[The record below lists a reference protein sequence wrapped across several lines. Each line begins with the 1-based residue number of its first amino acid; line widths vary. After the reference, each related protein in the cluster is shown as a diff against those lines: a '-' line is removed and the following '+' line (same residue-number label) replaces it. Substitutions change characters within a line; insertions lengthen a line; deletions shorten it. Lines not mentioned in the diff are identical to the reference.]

1 MVAIVDPGVAVRS
14 APPQFRSSCLLA
26 DCQRYKLPGQP
37 TLVQLSGQWLA
48 AVMEQRLVMYSTK
61 QLSTP
66 RRIFNLSIQPC
77 HLLFAGVD
85 HRYILVIDDQGAYE
99 LWDRV
104 TSTKSAT
111 GRLSLDSK
119 LAATAHYQVIGQRYL
134 GMLVGQ
140 CLICAAITALD
151 QAVTHTPLPGDIQA
165 IHYHESSDRLYLVYH
180 DFCGDLVLATMAL
193 SLDRQLNIQ
202 AQYPGWQF
210 VGMSLATNRLF
221 LQVHD
226 RDGQL
231 RLVQFTLPD
240 LVLES
245 SRHKSLAYQGD
256 LALNPSMPWLLTD
269 LGTGILLLDYST
281 DTPIGLIE
289 WHQPSAVSLM
299 QWNSPDSCLL
309 VHGTTIEQWV
319 FKPQLQGHSQGFYP
333 ETIEALTHLRHWL
346 QQAVVNPQVSVI
358 LGERASG
365 KTDLIQAYA
374 TWNQSLVQY
383 ASLPPHCTLAM
394 VLRIVCDLM
403 GIVPEGAVGCAVDDL
418 HGLGLAPGNRCVQI
432 ILDHAENLLP
442 EVMPTLIKLAHIRQ
456 LSFVLVTNIALG
468 NAIGDIYYL
477 HPLKQSLD
485 LAQVS
490 RFYAPATRQNRWFLD
505 SVQPLLTAAAQ
516 QQRSQSPAQ

>member
-14 APPQFRSSCLLA
+14 APPQFRSICLLA
-26 DCQRYKLPGQP
+26 DCQREQLPGLP

-48 AVMEQRLVMYSTK
+48 AVIEQRLVIYSIK
-61 QLSTP
+61 QLSEP

-85 HRYILVIDDQGAYE
+85 HRYVLIIDHQGAYE

-104 TSTKSAT
+104 TSAKSAM
-111 GRLSLDSK
+111 GGLPLDPK
-119 LAATAHYQVIGQRYL
+119 LAATARYQVIGQRYL
-134 GMLVGQ
+134 GMLVGEH
-140 CLICAAITALD
+140 LIGCAITALD

-180 DFCGDLVLATMAL
+180 NSCGDLVLATVAL
-193 SLDRQLNIQ
+193 SADRQLHIH

-210 VGMSLATNRLF
+210 IGMSLAANLLF

-231 RLVQFTLPD
+231 RLVQFMLPD

-256 LALNPSMPWLLTD
+256 LAVNPSMPWLLTN
-269 LGTGILLLDYST
+269 LGTGILLSDYST
-281 DTPIGLIE
+281 DMPIGLIE

-383 ASLPPHCTLAM
+383 VSLPPHCTLAM

-403 GIVPEGAVGCAVDDL
+403 GIAPEVIAGRAVDDL
-418 HGLGLAPGNRCVQI
+418 YGLGRAPGDRCVQI
-432 ILDHAENLLP
+432 IFDHAENLLP

-456 LSFVLVTNIALG
+456 LSLVLVTNIALG
-468 NAIGDIYYL
+468 NAVADIYYL
-477 HPLKQSLD
+477 HPLKQSLN
-485 LAQVS
+485 LAQVA

-516 QQRSQSPAQ
+516 QQRSHSPAQ

>member
-14 APPQFRSSCLLA
+14 APPQFRSICLLA
-26 DCQRYKLPGQP
+26 DCQRHQLPGLP
-37 TLVQLSGQWLA
+37 TLVQTAGQWLA
-48 AVMEQRLVMYSTK
+48 AVIDQRLMIYSIK
-61 QLSTP
+61 QLTEP

-85 HRYILVIDDQGAYE
+85 HRYVLVIDHQGAYE

-104 TSTKSAT
+104 TSAKSAM
-111 GRLSLDSK
+111 GGLPLDPK
-119 LAATAHYQVIGQRYL
+119 LAATARYQVIGQRYL

-140 CLICAAITALD
+140 RLTCAAITALD
-151 QAVTHTPLPGDIQA
+151 QVVTHTPLPGAIQA
-165 IHYHESSDRLYLVYH
+165 IHYHAASDRLYLVY
-180 DFCGDLVLATMAL
+180 DNLDRDLVLATVGLAA
-193 SLDRQLNIQ
+193 DQQLHIH

-210 VGMSLATNRLF
+210 VGMSLAATLLF

-256 LALNPSMPWLLTD
+256 LAVNPAMPWLLSD
-269 LGTGILLLDYST
+269 LGTGILLSDYCT
-281 DTPIGLIE
+281 DMPIGLIE
-289 WHQPSAVSLM
+289 CHQLPVAFM
-299 QWNSPDSCLL
+299 QWQSPDTCLL

-333 ETIEALTHLRHWL
+333 ETIKALTRLGHWL
-346 QQAVVNPQVSVI
+346 EQSAMNASIGVI

-374 TWNQSLVQY
+374 TWNQLLVRY
-383 ASLPPHCTLAM
+383 ASLPSRCTVTM
-394 VLRIVCDLM
+394 VMQIIANLM
-403 GIVPEGAVGCAVDDL
+403 GIAPETIAGCTVHDL
-418 HGLGLAPGNRCVQI
+418 SALVIAQWDGTEQI
-432 ILDHAENLLP
+432 ILDHAENLMP
-442 EVMPTLIKLAHIRQ
+442 EVLPNLIKRCQTWQFSLI
-456 LSFVLVTNIALG
+456 LVTNTALG
-468 NAIGDIYYL
+468 DAVGDTYYL

-485 LAQVS
+485 LEEVA
-490 RFYAPATRQNRWFLD
+490 RFYAPIPQQNRWFLD

-516 QQRSQSPAQ
+516 QQRYQTSVQ

>member
-1 MVAIVDPGVAVRS
+1 MVAIVNPGVAVRS
-14 APPQFRSSCLLA
+14 APPQFRSICLLA
-26 DCQRYKLPGQP
+26 DCQREQLPGLP

-48 AVMEQRLVMYSTK
+48 AVIEQRLVIYSIK
-61 QLSTP
+61 QLSEP

-85 HRYILVIDDQGAYE
+85 HRYVLVIDHQGAYE

-104 TSTKSAT
+104 TSAKSAM
-111 GRLSLDSK
+111 GGLPLDPK
-119 LAATAHYQVIGQRYL
+119 FAATARYQVIGQRHL

-140 CLICAAITALD
+140 HLICCAITALD

-180 DFCGDLVLATMAL
+180 DPCGDLVLATVAL
-193 SLDRQLNIQ
+193 LPDRQLHIH

-210 VGMSLATNRLF
+210 VGMSLAANLLF

-231 RLVQFTLPD
+231 RLVQFTVPD

-245 SRHKSLAYQGD
+245 SRHKSLAYEGD
-256 LALNPSMPWLLTD
+256 LAVNPSRPWLLSN
-269 LGTGILLLDYST
+269 LGTGILLSDYST
-281 DTPIGLIE
+281 DMPIGLIE
-289 WHQPSAVSLM
+289 WHQPSPVAFM
-299 QWNSPDSCLL
+299 QWQSPDTCLL

-333 ETIEALTHLRHWL
+333 ETINALTRLRHWL
-346 QQAVVNPQVSVI
+346 EQSAVNALIGVI

-374 TWNQSLVQY
+374 TWNQLPVQY
-383 ASLPPHCTLAM
+383 ANLPSHCTLTM
-394 VLRIVCDLM
+394 VMQIMANLIGIAPETVAGCTVHDLSM
-403 GIVPEGAVGCAVDDL
+403 LVMAQENC
-418 HGLGLAPGNRCVQI
+418 PGQI
-432 ILDHAENLLP
+432 ILDHAENLMP
-442 EVMPTLIKLAHIRQ
+442 EVLPILLKQFQTRQ
-456 LSFVLVTNIALG
+456 FSLVLVTNTALG
-468 NAIGDIYYL
+468 NAVGDTYYL

-485 LAQVS
+485 LEQVA
-490 RFYAPATRQNRWFLD
+490 RFYAPTPQQDRWFLD
-505 SVQPLLTAAAQ
+505 SVQPLLTAAAR
-516 QQRSQSPAQ
+516 QQRDQTPVQ